1 MPHNFA
7 ESEEVEGS
15 VRDRKNKTIGQVL
28 SQLDADFPGISAS
41 KIRFLEDKGLVFPQ
55 RTNTGYRKYSQ
66 NDVERL
72 RYILE
77 LQRDQYLPLKVI
89 KDRLE
94 AVDAG
99 RLASP
104 FAEVNLE
111 AHSDEEPTGGAAAEP
126 KEGAADPARTYSLR
140 ELAAKTGAELP
151 LLRELLNHGLIRES
165 ETGYDEYDVV
175 VVQVCLDLTR
185 HGLQPRHLRSFRSA
199 AEREVGLIET
209 AVAPLAL
216 RKDASSRAQA
226 AERAQDIAQL
236 CLRLHMTLVAASMPT
251 YE

>member
-1 MPHNFA
+1 MMAQNFE
-7 ESEEVEGS
+7 ESVKPEES

-66 NDVERL
+66 KDVERL

-89 KDRLE
+89 KERLE

-104 FAEVNLE
+104 YAEVNLE
-111 AHSDEEPTGGAAAEP
+111 ATEEKGEVAAQSSVADISTDPTQ
-126 KEGAADPARTYSLR
+126 TYTLR
-140 ELAAKTGAELP
+140 ELAAKTGADVQ
-151 LLRELLNHGLIRES
+151 LLRELVNHGLIREG
-165 ETGYDEYDVV
+165 EGGYDEYDVV
-175 VVQVCLDLTR
+175 TVQVCLDLTR

-199 AEREVGLIET
+199 AEREIGLIET

-216 RKDASSRAQA
+216 RKDSQSRAQA
-226 AERAQDIAQL
+226 AERAQEIAQL
-236 CLRLHMTLVAASMPT
+236 CLRLHMTLVAASMPS